1 MHRQVRKLRLTCA
14 RTDDATH
21 GRVLLEDALRTASL
35 GDETQLIVIRRL
47 DFGRILPR
55 ASAAAW
61 SRRLETTLRE
71 QRPHAVRFDH
81 PAADHAD
88 VISFPHRHEPWL
100 ALAERTAAGQTS
112 AAWYWRAAVAGWTP
126 TLPAGETLRFCFRA
140 LAEHGGLA
148 LTLRLALR
156 LKDRGNLTPLLRVLQ
171 PGDFAAL
178 GSELDGF
185 TPATASRPASGPLA
199 AIPESAFVS
208 HWGISDLRTRWLAA
222 VAVARN
228 TGFRPDSAFPGQLA
242 PTLVQEVVLQ
252 WSETPA
258 PLPFLDSDA
267 GPPPPTQESPLRSV
281 PLDERAYT
289 QAGGLF
295 FVLPLLVRAGLTRY
309 LAAVSPEIREHLP
322 WQILQT
328 FLRHAR
334 TPADDPLC
342 VALAALPPPPVPLR
356 FWLLAANRLAL
367 RHTGLSLRRLIA
379 RPALVV
385 LSPTHIDML
394 FRPSDAEIRIR
405 CAALDIDPGWIPWL
419 GRVIGFHFTR
429 DE

>member
-1 MHRQVRKLRLTCA
+1 MHRHVRKLRLTCA
-14 RTDDATH
+14 RADDAAH

-47 DFGRILPR
+47 DFGRIRPH
-55 ASAAAW
+55 AAATEW
-61 SRRLETTLRE
+61 SQRLETTVRD
-71 QRPHAVRFDH
+71 QRTRAVRFDH

-88 VISFPHRHEPWL
+88 VVSFPHQHEPWL
-100 ALAERTAAGQTS
+100 ALAERTAAGQPCR
-112 AAWYWRAAVAGWTP
+112 AWFWRAAVAGWTP
-126 TLPAGETLRFCFRA
+126 TLSGGETLRFCFRA

-171 PGDFAAL
+171 PEDFAAL
-178 GSELDGF
+178 GAELEDF
-185 TPATASRPASGPLA
+185 APSSASRPTSVPGAPVV
-199 AIPESAFVS
+199 ESAFVS

-222 VAVARN
+222 VAVAR
-228 TGFRPDSAFPGQLA
+228 TSGFRPESPLPAALSPA
-242 PTLVQEVVLQ
+242 LVREVVLQ
-252 WSETPA
+252 WTEQPATPA
-258 PLPFLDSDA
+258 LADA
-267 GPPPPTQESPLRSV
+267 DAPEPPTRPHPAFPDF

-309 LAAVSPEIREHLP
+309 LTAVSPDIRELLP
-322 WQILQT
+322 WQILQLL
-328 FLRHAR
+328 LRHAR
-334 TPADDPLC
+334 TPADDPLSI
-342 VALAALPPPPVPLR
+342 ALATLPPPDMPLR

-367 RHTGLSLRRLIA
+367 RLTGLNLRRLIA
-379 RPALVV
+379 RPALIV
-385 LSPTHIDML
+385 LSPTHIDVL
-394 FRPSDAEIRIR
+394 FRPSDADIRIR

-419 GRVIGFHFTR
+419 GRVIAFHFTR